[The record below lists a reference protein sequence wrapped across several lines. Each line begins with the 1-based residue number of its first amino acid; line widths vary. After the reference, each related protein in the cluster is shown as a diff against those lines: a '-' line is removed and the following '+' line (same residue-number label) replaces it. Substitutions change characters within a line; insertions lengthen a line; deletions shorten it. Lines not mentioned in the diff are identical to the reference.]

1 MDSAKESNLRQ
12 TVPKTVALPTELAV
26 MTSESPSDLGLWY
39 IRLDRKVSVAGLF
52 ENQGRVQVKV
62 LDWGVEPQRLT
73 AVVLN

>member
-1 MDSAKESNLRQ
+1 
-12 TVPKTVALPTELAV
+12 